1 MKNIKNPFASLIS
14 KVWRNPK
21 RRLTAKIKAECDDLP
36 RNQRLTV
43 VAVLLSA
50 FVLTAFFVF
59 GHACYRLGLGHS
71 RQAVEI
77 EHLRTLELPD
87 NYNNVKSITLPA
99 YDDAGMESED

>member
-1 MKNIKNPFASLIS
+1 MKKIKNPFATFAN
-14 KVWRNPK
+14 KVWRIPK
-21 RRLTAKIKAECDDLP
+21 GRLTDKIKAACDDLP

-71 RQAVEI
+71 RPAVEI
-77 EHLRTLELPD
+77 KHLRSLELPD
-87 NYNNVKSITLPA
+87 NDNNVKPLTLPA